1 MLNKIKQCIKL
12 DWLKIK
18 KQNTQVMQQ
27 PKTRKGRERERK
39 KVTKSLGAF
48 LLPHLGGTF
57 PLSKPLNQ
65 RWGGKIETVQ
75 VWKEHE
81 GFE

>member
-1 MLNKIKQCIKL
+1 
-12 DWLKIK
+12 
-18 KQNTQVMQQ
+18 MQQ

-57 PLSKPLNQ
+57 PFNKPLI
-65 RWGGKIETVQ
+65 W
-75 VWKEHE
+75 W
-81 GFE
+81 